1 MKYCTNCGTQLP
13 DEAVFCGACG
23 CKCEPLVI
31 ETKEKVLNIEI
42 SDNPPAEWNQS
53 NNRSQPE
60 PEPASSGAQ
69 QPGRKRGAKRFWL
82 FVVIAIVVAWL
93 VSVVVNTRN
102 GVDGNY
108 HPNQKTEKV
117 RGMRH

>member
-23 CKCEPLVI
+23 CKCKPLVI

-42 SDNPPAEWNQS
+42 SDNPPMELNQS
-53 NNRSQPE
+53 HKGSQPE
-60 PEPASSGAQ
+60 HEPASSCVQ
-69 QPGRKRGAKRFWL
+69 QTGRKRGAKRLWL

-93 VSVVVNTRN
+93 VAVVVNTRN

-108 HPNQKTEKV
+108 HPNQKTEIKASLS
-117 RGMRH
+117 